1 MATAD
6 YRNHSVSEQSNNC
19 RVAAWEKA
27 GPRHPTDEPAGPG
40 WLLSLEVEAS
50 WLSRL
55 PLMALAREGVR
66 SVALWKQTFSKGNN
80 PDAHSRTRDSTAA
93 WPDGCRLRPLDNT
106 PVTFHLSALKPNYLT
121 ITAYKWSPPPQR
133 HQRIVCVSKC
143 SRSEATCISFACEFS
158 QLFLLLF
165 FFLKINSF
173 NISSTCSTVLF
184 PLFVPVYVKTL
195 RQ

>member
-106 PVTFHLSALKPNYLT
+106 PVTFHLLALKPNYLT
-121 ITAYKWSPPPQR
+121 ITAYKWSPPPNDTR
-133 HQRIVCVSKC
+133 GLFVCQSVAGQKQHAFLSHVS
-143 SRSEATCISFACEFS
+143 FHNFS
-158 QLFLLLF
+158 SSF
-165 FFLKINSF
+165 FFF
-173 NISSTCSTVLF
+173 
-184 PLFVPVYVKTL
+184 
-195 RQ
+195 